1 MDFSVKN
8 SHQPCGHL
16 PRLRWTSFEARV
28 LGIDCIGQTK
38 VEVPWHQSDGLDEN
52 QLSSMIFWSMQLQT
66 CGESEMFGVLWT
78 DLIKCSRIH
87 FESHQCFFFC
97 FRPEQ
102 GGGKHLAAM
111 PYCFGSGAQCCLCRS
126 CAESAVCFALVGD
139 SNPEEIL
146 IRCPESNGL
155 TLSWYKNYQY
165 HEASTFAKYI
175 WTTATL
181 RRKSHFIYKLLFV
194 VFPGNGVALQHSS
207 HQQKLESPSQI
218 DGEIDSRRSSPSL
231 ATWRS
236 AAWREVA
243 AKPSGKPRKK
253 RHHWDL

>member
-1 MDFSVKN
+1 MICRISPFTKTN
-8 SHQPCGHL
+8 HGFFREKSHQPCGHL
-16 PRLRWTSFEARV
+16 PRLRWTSLEARV

-38 VEVPWHQSDGLDEN
+38 VEVPWHESDGLDEN

-155 TLSWYKNYQY
+155 ALSWYKNYRY
-165 HEASTFAKYI
+165 HETSTFAIYIYI

-181 RRKSHFIYKLLFV
+181 RKENPTLFAKTTFCGV
-194 VFPGNGVALQHSS
+194 CKGNGVALQHSS
-207 HQQKLESPSQI
+207 HQQKLEPQSQMTG
-218 DGEIDSRRSSPSL
+218 DR
-231 ATWRS
+231 
-236 AAWREVA
+236 
-243 AKPSGKPRKK
+243 
-253 RHHWDL
+253 